1 MRNIRLIVKYDG
13 SRYKG
18 FQRLKDNDMTI
29 QNKIESVLS
38 KMTGEDIEIIGSG
51 RTDMGVHSLGQVV
64 NFKTNSDMSLEKMNE
79 YLYRYLPED
88 MVIKDIKQVS
98 DRFHSRYNAVSKT
111 YLYKIYNDKYHDP
124 FYRKYTLHIKDI
136 LDIKLMQEASDIL
149 VGKHDFTSF
158 ASSKSKKKS
167 NIRQINKIDIIKQDN
182 IVNIYINA
190 DGFLYNMVR
199 IIVGCLIDIG
209 LGKITKEDLKNMLEA
224 KDRTKSSD
232 TAQAKGL
239 YLYEVFYNN

>member
-124 FYRKYTLHIKDI
+124 FYRKYTLHIKDT

-209 LGKITKEDLKNMLEA
+209 LRKITKEDLKNMLEA

>member
-18 FQRLKDNDMTI
+18 FQRLKDNDMTN

-88 MVIKDIKQVS
+88 IVIKDIKQVS

-124 FYRKYTLHIKDI
+124 FYRKYTLHIKDT

>member
-88 MVIKDIKQVS
+88 IVIKDIKQVS

-124 FYRKYTLHIKDI
+124 FYRKYTLHIKDT

>member
-38 KMTGEDIEIIGSG
+38 KMTGEDIEIMGSG

-124 FYRKYTLHIKDI
+124 FYRKYTLHIKDT

-209 LGKITKEDLKNMLEA
+209 LRKITKEDLKNMLEA

>member
-64 NFKTNSDMSLEKMNE
+64 NFKTNSDIRKEKMNE

-182 IVNIYINA
+182 IVNIYKCRWIFIDPVVYKNWLTFYKFPIRQ
-190 DGFLYNMVR
+190 DGSNYTIQPSCFNFFCH
-199 IIVGCLIDIG
+199 IH
-209 LGKITKEDLKNMLEA
+209 
-224 KDRTKSSD
+224 SSYD
-232 TAQAKGL
+232 NFNKVILT
-239 YLYEVFYNN
+239 

>member
-88 MVIKDIKQVS
+88 IVIKDIKQVS

-124 FYRKYTLHIKDI
+124 FYRKYTLHIKDT

-209 LGKITKEDLKNMLEA
+209 LRKITKEDLKNMLEA

>member
-1 MRNIRLIVKYDG
+1 
-13 SRYKG
+13 

-124 FYRKYTLHIKDI
+124 FYRKYTLHIKD
-136 LDIKLMQEASDIL
+136 
-149 VGKHDFTSF
+149 
-158 ASSKSKKKS
+158 
-167 NIRQINKIDIIKQDN
+167 
-182 IVNIYINA
+182 
-190 DGFLYNMVR
+190 
-199 IIVGCLIDIG
+199 
-209 LGKITKEDLKNMLEA
+209 
-224 KDRTKSSD
+224 
-232 TAQAKGL
+232 
-239 YLYEVFYNN
+239 

>member
-88 MVIKDIKQVS
+88 IVIKDIKQVS

-124 FYRKYTLHIKDI
+124 FYRKYTLHIKDT

-182 IVNIYINA
+182 IVNIYKCRWI
-190 DGFLYNMVR
+190 F
-199 IIVGCLIDIG
+199 I
-209 LGKITKEDLKNMLEA
+209 
-224 KDRTKSSD
+224 
-232 TAQAKGL
+232 
-239 YLYEVFYNN
+239 